1 MNSKVSVIIPSYNSE
16 KTINKCLK
24 SILRQSYKNYE
35 VIIVNDGS
43 TDNSK
48 QLINDLVGNNDAF
61 HIINQENSGSS
72 EARKTGLR
80 HMSDDSSYFCFC
92 DSDDYL
98 DEDFLLKMIFTAD
111 KYDADIVQCDFTR
124 FIGKFKLNTH
134 KLKCLEKAN
143 YYDNKKI
150 MNELYVSYFGITNL
164 PGNLCTKLYKSNFK
178 NRILNLKTIV
188 KIMGDDISVNI
199 RILPYCKKLVTI
211 PEELYYYRIGGN
223 TTKFMP
229 YFMNDCFE
237 FYKLQQKKIDVYSL
251 NEQYKYYSTIEI
263 INEFNTWL
271 KMCYRFLDY
280 NGFNKEYQKWNL
292 NKSFKEAVFYLKGKW
307 DNEFYNLLITENDL
321 NIYEYIKKEEKRYK
335 IKQLIKKI
343 AYKIGSILN

>member
-61 HIINQENSGSS
+61 HIINQKNSGSS

-98 DEDFLLKMIFTAD
+98 DEDFLLKMIFSAD

-150 MNELYVSYFGITNL
+150 MNELF
-164 PGNLCTKLYKSNFK
+164 
-178 NRILNLKTIV
+178 
-188 KIMGDDISVNI
+188 
-199 RILPYCKKLVTI
+199 
-211 PEELYYYRIGGN
+211 
-223 TTKFMP
+223 
-229 YFMNDCFE
+229 
-237 FYKLQQKKIDVYSL
+237 
-251 NEQYKYYSTIEI
+251 
-263 INEFNTWL
+263 
-271 KMCYRFLDY
+271 
-280 NGFNKEYQKWNL
+280 
-292 NKSFKEAVFYLKGKW
+292 
-307 DNEFYNLLITENDL
+307 
-321 NIYEYIKKEEKRYK
+321 
-335 IKQLIKKI
+335 
-343 AYKIGSILN
+343 